1 MNNKLKMANGG
12 GRAGSAGVPAR
23 GHRRDLVPS
32 GCRGPRLE
40 PTQPAVRDCYKL
52 RDISGDF
59 RRFPITFYKMMKGLV
74 ARGSKGWT
82 FLKVPA
88 ARANNVAARHCP
100 PSRRGACVRPSD
112 AGLATAGLA
121 TKPGPAAQLLMNP

>member
-52 RDISGDF
+52 RDNHQFSMDSGDF
-59 RRFPITFYKMMKGLV
+59 RRFPEISNHFFRKKSG
-74 ARGSKGWT
+74 
-82 FLKVPA
+82 
-88 ARANNVAARHCP
+88 
-100 PSRRGACVRPSD
+100 
-112 AGLATAGLA
+112 
-121 TKPGPAAQLLMNP
+121 